1 LPFAAACFDAVMAN
15 VSIHMFSDALARA
28 LVQDVHRIV
37 RPSGIFVFH
46 VNALEDRALR
56 AQRKGPSRELEPNYV
71 LEADGQTMH
80 FFSDEYLRDLLR
92 EWRDVRLE
100 YVEIA
105 SGTRSSHF
113 KKCVWRGVA
122 LV

>member
-1 LPFAAACFDAVMAN
+1 
-15 VSIHMFSDALARA
+15 
-28 LVQDVHRIV
+28 
-37 RPSGIFVFH
+37 
-46 VNALEDRALR
+46 
-56 AQRKGPSRELEPNYV
+56 V

-105 SGTRSSHF
+105 SGTRNSHF

-122 LV
+122 QV